1 MFYHFGPF
9 FGLSL
14 PDDPETQNFEKL
26 KKTLGDIIFC
36 AVCTKKAKNDSD
48 MVYGSWDI
56 ECSRQKFF
64 SFWTILCPFNPPPPA
79 PHLP

>member
-14 PDDPETQNFEKL
+14 PNNPETQNFEKL

-48 MVYGSWDI
+48 MVYGSPGIWSAAERI
-56 ECSRQKFF
+56 FL
-64 SFWTILCPFNPPPPA
+64 ILD
-79 PHLP
+79 HLLLF